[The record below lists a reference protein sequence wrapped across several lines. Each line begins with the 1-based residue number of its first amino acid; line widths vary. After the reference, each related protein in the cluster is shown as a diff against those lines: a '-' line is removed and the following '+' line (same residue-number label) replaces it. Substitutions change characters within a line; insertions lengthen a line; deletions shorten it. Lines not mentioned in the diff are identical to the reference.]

1 MNAGTA
7 VSFALIMLIAGMGI
21 PVMATMTGG
30 MARHMGSAPIAAS
43 IIFLIGLVSALAIG
57 TAFGLPARDK
67 VTSIDPIFLTGGVLI
82 AFYAISI
89 TYIGPRFGMANAIF
103 FVLLGQ
109 IISAVVI
116 DHFGL
121 MGAPVVRI
129 DPMRIAG
136 IALMV
141 VGVLLARR

>member
-7 VSFALIMLIAGMGI
+7 ASFALVMLIAGMGI
-21 PVMATMTGG
+21 PIMATMTGG
-30 MARHMGSAPIAAS
+30 LARQIGSAPAAAG
-43 IIFLIGLVSALAIG
+43 IIFLIGLISAVTVALLSG
-57 TAFGLPARDK
+57 MPARDK
-67 VTSIDPIFLTGGVLI
+67 ITGIEPLFLFGGVLI

-89 TYIGPRFGMANAIF
+89 TFIGPRFGMGNAIF

-109 IISAVVI
+109 IISAVII

-121 MGAPVVRI
+121 MGAPVARI
-129 DPMRIAG
+129 DLMRIAG
-136 IALMV
+136 ITLMV

>member
-7 VSFALIMLIAGMGI
+7 ASFALIMLIAGMGI
-21 PVMATMTGG
+21 PIMATMSGS
-30 MARHMGSAPIAAS
+30 MARHIGSAPIATV
-43 IIFLIGLVSALAIG
+43 IIFLVGLTSAIMVALL
-57 TAFGLPARDK
+57 TGLPAREE
-67 VTSIDPIFLTGGVLI
+67 VTSIEPMFLLGGVLI

-89 TYIGPRFGMANAIF
+89 TVVGPRFGMGNAIF

-109 IISAVVI
+109 IISAVII
-116 DHFGL
+116 DHFVL
-121 MGAPVVRI
+121 MGAPATRI
-129 DPMRIAG
+129 DLMRIGG

>member
-7 VSFALIMLIAGMGI
+7 ASFALIMLIAGMGI
-21 PVMATMTGG
+21 PIMAAMSGG
-30 MARHMGSAPIAAS
+30 MARHIGSAPIATG
-43 IIFLIGLVSALAIG
+43 IIFLIGLTSAITVAVI
-57 TAFGLPARDK
+57 TGLPAREK
-67 VTSIDPIFLTGGVLI
+67 VTSIEPMYLLGGVLI

-89 TYIGPRFGMANAIF
+89 TIVGPRFGLGNAIF

-121 MGAPVVRI
+121 MGAPVTRI
-129 DPMRIAG
+129 DLMRIGG
-136 IALMV
+136 IALML
-141 VGVLLARR
+141 VGVSLARR

>member
-7 VSFALIMLIAGMGI
+7 ASFALVMLIAGMGI
-21 PVMATMTGG
+21 PIMATMSGG
-30 MARHMGSAPIAAS
+30 MARQIGSAPIATG
-43 IIFLIGLVSALAIG
+43 IIFMIGLTSAITVALI
-57 TAFGLPARDK
+57 TGLPAREK
-67 VTSIDPIFLTGGVLI
+67 VTSIEPMFLLGGVLI

-89 TYIGPRFGMANAIF
+89 TIVGPRFGMGNAIF

-109 IISAVVI
+109 IISAVII

-121 MGAPVVRI
+121 MGAPVTRI
-129 DPMRIAG
+129 DLMRIGG

>member
-7 VSFALIMLIAGMGI
+7 ASFALIMLIAGMGI
-21 PVMATMTGG
+21 PIMVTMSGG
-30 MARHMGSAPIAAS
+30 MARQIGSAPIATG
-43 IIFLIGLVSALAIG
+43 IIFLIGLASAVTIAAIS
-57 TAFGLPARDK
+57 GLPAREK
-67 VTSIDPIFLTGGVLI
+67 ISSIEPMYLLGGVLI

-89 TYIGPRFGMANAIF
+89 TIVGPRFGMGNAIF

-109 IISAVVI
+109 IISAVII

-121 MGAPVVRI
+121 MGAPVTRI
-129 DPMRIAG
+129 DLMRIAG
-136 IALMV
+136 ITLMI